1 MEMQLDVLSFVPIL
15 SAADPALRQFLVF
28 GGAFLLLAIP
38 VIVLKVTS
46 CPVAIATGD
55 FDRLEIFDHYGPF
68 DDFGPYICLA
78 LLVICGGLSGGLISY
93 ELVRSYAFSPLW
105 YYVLPAVS
113 GASVYFQYISYRYPV
128 FIKALSDDDFD
139 VRRHAAE
146 ALGKLG
152 DKRAVDPLIN
162 ALSDDDFW
170 VRLSAAE
177 ALGRLGDTRAV
188 DPLIKMLSDD
198 YSGVRRDAAE
208 ALGLLADKRAVDP
221 LIEALADNDSH
232 VRREAAEALGRLGDK
247 RAVDPLIEALADD
260 DSGGRRSAAEA
271 LEQLGQPEWAQH
283 VRGDD
288 DDFIRLGSSKNS
300 KAVVPLIKAL
310 ASDGYDVREAAAEA
324 LGRLGDK
331 RAVDPLI
338 EALADW
344 DDDVRKNATEA
355 LGLLGDKRV
364 SDPLIKDLAD
374 HDSDV
379 RQVTAKA
386 LEQLGQ
392 PEWVRYVRGDDNDFH
407 RLGSSKDPRAAVP
420 LIKALGNGNSD
431 SRKTAAKALEQLGQ
445 PEWAQYVRGD
455 DDDFRRLGSSK
466 DPRAVDPLIKALA
479 EPDYIYDIRQAVAKA
494 LGHLGDKRAID
505 PLIKALADND
515 SMVRKVAA
523 EALEQLGQPEWAQ
536 YVRGDDDDFHRLG
549 SSKDPKAVDP
559 LIKALADWHDDVRK
573 NAVKALGL
581 LGDKRAIDPL
591 IKVLADDN
599 SIVRD
604 AADEALKK
612 LGYKK

>member
-1 MEMQLDVLSFVPIL
+1 MEMQLDALNFVSIL
-15 SAADPALRQFLVF
+15 SALDPALRQFLVF

-113 GASVYFQYISYRYPV
+113 GASVYFQYVSYRYPV
-128 FIKALSDDDFD
+128 FIKALSDDDSD

-162 ALSDDDFW
+162 ALADDD
-170 VRLSAAE
+170 S
-177 ALGRLGDTRAV
+177 
-188 DPLIKMLSDD
+188 I
-198 YSGVRRDAAE
+198 VRRDAAE
-208 ALGLLADKRAVDP
+208 ALGLL
-221 LIEALADNDSH
+221 
-232 VRREAAEALGRLGDK
+232 GDK
-247 RAVDPLIEALADD
+247 RAVDPLI
-260 DSGGRRSAAEA
+260 
-271 LEQLGQPEWAQH
+271 
-283 VRGDD
+283 
-288 DDFIRLGSSKNS
+288 
-300 KAVVPLIKAL
+300 KA
-310 ASDGYDVREAAAEA
+310 
-324 LGRLGDK
+324 LGDK
-331 RAVDPLI
+331 
-338 EALADW
+338 E
-344 DDDVRKNATEA
+344 
-355 LGLLGDKRV
+355 
-364 SDPLIKDLAD
+364 
-374 HDSDV
+374 
-379 RQVTAKA
+379 
-386 LEQLGQ
+386 
-392 PEWVRYVRGDDNDFH
+392 EWVRR
-407 RLGSSKDPRAAVP
+407 
-420 LIKALGNGNSD
+420 
-431 SRKTAAKALEQLGQ
+431 TAAKALEQLGQ